1 MRWTPVETGLRF
13 MTQKL
18 SNSIQ
23 NIPNK
28 RLSVQVSLTG
38 LSFLV
43 TNSSR
48 SEVLLFSE
56 KTYNKARTPEELL
69 LDIASFVRND
79 LGNVETVEAVKVI
92 YSNTEYALVPST
104 LFDESKAS
112 DYLKFNSKILVNDYI
127 AWDEV
132 QNRELHVVYV
142 PYVNVNNYL
151 YETFGGFEYFHL
163 ASVMLNLIPSGNRFS
178 ETSEVFIYVDRS
190 SFQMVIQRNGELQLC
205 NAYPYSTPEDFM
217 YYVLFCFEQLELNP
231 DSVKVNLLGMITK
244 NDPLFEI
251 AYTYIRNIDFMETTN
266 QDLLIED
273 VLPHER
279 VLLKSI

>member
-1 MRWTPVETGLRF
+1 
-13 MTQKL
+13 MTQTT

-43 TNSSR
+43 TNSIR
-48 SEVLLFSE
+48 TEVLHFSE
-56 KTYNKARTPEELL
+56 KTYTKARTPEELL

-79 LGNVETVEAVKVI
+79 LGEVATVESVKVI
-92 YSNTEYALVPST
+92 YSNPEYALVPST

-132 QNRELHVVYV
+132 QNRGLHVVYV
-142 PYVNVNNYL
+142 PYVNVNNFL
-151 YETFGGFEYFHL
+151 YDTFGGFEYFHV
-163 ASVMLNLIPSGNRFS
+163 ASVMLNLVPSANRFS
-178 ETSEVFIYVDRS
+178 ESPEVFIYVDRA
-190 SFQMVIQRNGELQLC
+190 SFQMVIQKNGELQLC
-205 NAYPYSTPEDFM
+205 NAYPYTTPEDFI

-231 DSVKVNLLGMITK
+231 DSVKVTFLGMVSEH
-244 NDPLFEI
+244 DSLYEI
-251 AYTYIRNIDFMETTN
+251 AYTYIRNIDFMETT
-266 QDLLIED
+266 DEGLFIED
-273 VLPHER
+273 SLPHER
-279 VLLKSI
+279 LLLKSI